1 MTRANY
7 AHASDAASLPHGCGA
22 LSFHRMLSADT
33 ERREALEAAEGGPLK
48 RAYVRG
54 IFSDIAPRYDFLNH
68 LLSFNIDR
76 TWRRRA
82 VAELGWKARSGGTY
96 LDLCAGTLDVAV
108 ELGRQ
113 RGFKGTVIGADFA
126 EPMLRTG
133 QPKTTRLPVR
143 SVVADILELPF
154 ADAATSGAIVAF
166 GIRNVADLDASL
178 REIHRV
184 LLSGARLVILEFSVP
199 RSRVVRFVY
208 NSYFHFILPMVG
220 RLVSGHPTA
229 YRYLPES
236 VANFPSENQLAAR
249 MKTAGFVNVR
259 WYSLTPGIAAIHV
272 GERAGPAAGA
282 GGYA

>member
-7 AHASDAASLPHGCGA
+7 ARAGDAASLPRACDA
-22 LSFHRMLSADT
+22 LSFHRMLSANT
-33 ERREALEAAEGGPLK
+33 ERRDAQEAAEGGPVK

-54 IFSDIAPRYDFLNH
+54 IFSEIAPRYDLLNH
-68 LLSFNIDR
+68 LLSFNVDR

-82 VAELGWKARSGGTY
+82 VAELGWRARSGGTY

-113 RGFKGTVIGADFA
+113 REFKGTVIATDFA
-126 EPMLRTG
+126 EPMLRAG
-133 QPKTTRLPVR
+133 RPKTVRLPV
-143 SVVADILELPF
+143 SLVVADTLELPF
-154 ADAATSGAIVAF
+154 ADAATAGAIVAF

-178 REIHRV
+178 REIYRV
-184 LLSGARLVILEFSVP
+184 LLAGARLVILEFSVP
-199 RSRVVRFVY
+199 RSRLMRLIY
-208 NSYFHFILPMVG
+208 NSYFHFILPLIG

-236 VANFPSENQLAAR
+236 VANFPSENQLATR

-272 GERAGPAAGA
+272 GERAGPADGA
-282 GGYA
+282 GGYP